1 MKLKYIFTA
10 LVAALTL
17 AVGCEDSIETYLDE
31 VQVSSSYVAIPAEG
45 GSQTITVNAKAEWS
59 FGDIPEWVTVTPT
72 SGAAGETEVTFK
84 AEAATSTNEAMLYL
98 NCDGKSQIINVLQM
112 TEKVELPITSCVDFN
127 NKGEDGKSYRIKG
140 TVTGI
145 TSTVYGNM
153 YINDGT
159 GEAYVYGTLD
169 ASGAEKNFSSLKIE
183 VGDIVTV
190 EGPRKTYNGTIEL
203 VNVTVIS
210 IEKSLIKVD
219 SVSVKEP
226 LPLEG
231 GEFKAYLTCKGDGV
245 SVSVP
250 EDAKSWLSVTSI
262 ETSGTNATVVFNAA
276 ANQLGDRVTTLV
288 FTTVSGGK
296 TYSAQTD
303 LEQKGAIIE
312 TTIDKL
318 LAAEDGATQ
327 YRTTGYITKD
337 TGSDYG
343 NIYIKDATGEIYVYG
358 VLDDKGQTKQWKN
371 LGINAGDI
379 VTVVGPKASYNGNP
393 QLKNVTVENHI
404 AVKDISLADF
414 RALKDDKSVYYRI
427 SGKVAKSTEANTKFD
442 LATYGNFALTDG
454 TTEVYVYGVRTG
466 WGGAKGQFGTLGI
479 KEGDELT
486 IVCYKTSYNGLIE
499 ADGCFYVSHEAGSVD
514 PGQPEPEEPTP
525 SVDEYSVEL
534 KYALGKNAY
543 DDGVATINGIENVK
557 VLKFGT
563 AKAAGDLTV
572 TVPAGSKR
580 VSFYAVAWK
589 SSATTLDFS
598 TGGTSTG
605 TIAISA
611 NDGATATSPYTLT
624 VTGKDKYEIKVDTA
638 LPVDMDFKITTA
650 EGAKTCAILF
660 GLKAFKE

>member
-525 SVDEYSVEL
+525 SVDEYSVE
-534 KYALGKNAY
+534 
-543 DDGVATINGIENVK
+543 
-557 VLKFGT
+557 
-563 AKAAGDLTV
+563 
-572 TVPAGSKR
+572 
-580 VSFYAVAWK
+580 
-589 SSATTLDFS
+589 
-598 TGGTSTG
+598 
-605 TIAISA
+605 
-611 NDGATATSPYTLT
+611 
-624 VTGKDKYEIKVDTA
+624 
-638 LPVDMDFKITTA
+638 
-650 EGAKTCAILF
+650 
-660 GLKAFKE
+660 

>member
-45 GSQTITVNAKAEWS
+45 GAKTITVNAKAEWS

-112 TEKVELPITSCVDFN
+112 TEKVELPITSCADFN

-276 ANQLGDRVTTLV
+276 ANQLGDRATTLV
-288 FTTVSGGK
+288 FNTVSGGK

-371 LGINAGDI
+371 LGISAGDI
-379 VTVVGPKASYNGNP
+379 VTVVGPKSSYNGNP

-427 SGKVAKSTEANTKFD
+427 SGKVAKSTEKNTKFD
-442 LATYGNFALTDG
+442 LDTYGNFALTDG

-499 ADGCFYVSHEAGSVD
+499 ADGCFYISHKAGST
-514 PGQPEPEEPTP
+514 EPEDPKP
-525 SVDEYSVEL
+525 GVDAFSIDLAY
-534 KYALGKNAY
+534 KLGTNASY
-543 DDGVATINGIENVK
+543 NDATINGVENQK
-557 VLKFGT
+557 VLKIGT
-563 AKAAGDLTV
+563 SKATGDITV

-580 VSFYAVAWK
+580 VSFYAIGWK
-589 SSATTLDFS
+589 GDATKLDFS
-598 TGGTSTG
+598 TGGISTG
-605 TIAISA
+605 TIDISA
-611 NDGATATSPYTLT
+611 NDGAAGNAPFTLT
-624 VTGKDKYEIKVDTA
+624 VTDADKYEIKVEDA

-650 EGAKTCAILF
+650 KDAKTCAILF

>member
-45 GSQTITVNAKAEWS
+45 GTQTIKVNAKAEWA

-112 TEKVELPITSCVDFN
+112 TEKVELPITSCADFN

-190 EGPRKTYNGTIEL
+190 EGPRKTYSGTIEL

-276 ANQLGDRVTTLV
+276 ANQLGDRATTLV
-288 FTTVSGGK
+288 FNTVSGGK

-414 RALKDDKSVYYRI
+414 RALKDDKATYYRI

-486 IVCYKTSYNGLIE
+486 IVCYKTSFNGLIE
-499 ADGCFYVSHEAGSVD
+499 ADGCFYVSHETGSVD
-514 PGQPEPEEPTP
+514 PGQPEPGDDAF
-525 SVDEYSVEL
+525 SIDLAY
-534 KYALGKNAY
+534 KLGTNANY
-543 DDGVATINGIENVK
+543 NDATINGVENQK
-557 VLKFGT
+557 VLKIGT

-580 VSFYAVAWK
+580 VSFYAIGWK
-589 SSATTLDFS
+589 GNATKLDFS
-598 TGGTSTG
+598 TGGISTG
-605 TIAISA
+605 TIDVAA
-611 NDGATATSPYTLT
+611 NDGATGNAPFTLT
-624 VTGKDKYEIKVDTA
+624 VTDADKYEIKVEDA

-650 EGAKTCAILF
+650 EGATTRAILF

>member
-45 GSQTITVNAKAEWS
+45 GAKTITVNAKAEWS

-112 TEKVELPITSCVDFN
+112 TEKVELPITSCADFN

-276 ANQLGDRVTTLV
+276 ANQLGDRATTLV
-288 FTTVSGGK
+288 FNTVSGGK

-371 LGINAGDI
+371 LGISAGDI
-379 VTVVGPKASYNGNP
+379 VTVVGPKSSYNGNP

-427 SGKVAKSTEANTKFD
+427 SGKVAKSTEKNTKFD
-442 LATYGNFALTDG
+442 LDTYGNFALTDG

-499 ADGCFYVSHEAGSVD
+499 ADGCFYISHKAGST
-514 PGQPEPEEPTP
+514 EPEDPKP
-525 SVDEYSVEL
+525 GVDAFSIDLAY
-534 KYALGKNAY
+534 KLGTNASY
-543 DDGVATINGIENVK
+543 NDATINGVENQK
-557 VLKFGT
+557 VLKIGT
-563 AKAAGDLTV
+563 SKATGDITV

-580 VSFYAVAWK
+580 VSFYAIGWK
-589 SSATTLDFS
+589 GDATKLDFS
-598 TGGTSTG
+598 TGGISTG
-605 TIAISA
+605 TIDISA
-611 NDGATATSPYTLT
+611 NDGAAGNAPFTLT
-624 VTGKDKYEIKVDTA
+624 VTDADKYEIKVEDA

-650 EGAKTCAILF
+650 KDAKTRAILF